1 MATHTSRVFDHK
13 MSQDSVAWLNQQAGV
28 TLFELVVFI
37 VVVSIALGA
46 LFSVFNHSMINSV
59 DPIIR
64 VRALECAQA
73 KLDEIIARKFD
84 QNTPTGGIPA
94 CGSAEIGA
102 SACAGIVAGAGFDDI
117 ADYDGQNFIDGDCNV
132 NVVVSGGDSVRLVTV
147 TSVMPDGNN
156 IVLSTYRTNF

>member
-1 MATHTSRVFDHK
+1 MHTNCTTRVHWPSELKFGSRR
-13 MSQDSVAWLNQQAGV
+13 QLGV
-28 TLFELVVFI
+28 TLIEMVIFM

-46 LFSVFNHSMINSV
+46 LFSVFNHAMINSV

-102 SACAGIVAGAGFDDI
+102 TPCAGIVVSGGFDDI
-117 ADYDGQNFIDGDCNV
+117 ADYNGQNFVDGDCNV
-132 NVVVSGGDSVRLVTV
+132 DVVVSGDDTTRLVTV
-147 TSVMPDGNN
+147 TSVAPDGSN